1 MITPD
6 PNNPQDGDQFIDE
19 EGDTMTIVHVHGG
32 YAWCLSCGASW
43 PANVLCHLATVA
55 TWKPVTQPPPD
66 LWRTFYAD
74 GKELT
79 TVRQPSVQVVVDHA
93 AEYAKRYPGAKI
105 ARYTF
110 AEWVTP

>member
-6 PNNPQDGDQFIDE
+6 PNNPQDGDQFIADRVSPPV
-19 EGDTMTIVHVHGG
+19 TMTIVHVHGG
-32 YAWCLSCGASW
+32 YAWCSW
-43 PANVLCHLATVA
+43 RDGDLNVLCHLATVA

-66 LWRTFYAD
+66 LWRTFDAD
-74 GKELT
+74 GTLLGISAT
-79 TVRQPSVQVVVDHA
+79 VDHA